1 MAGSR
6 RKGITM
12 KHMTRYLILFFFTVI
27 LSAPAFS
34 DETGNVMK
42 DRRQALEEAASLDE
56 QLAIL
61 DEIANG
67 EEQETVDWDVSL
79 SVNLAPGL
87 TQGLLPEDWEEYG
100 YAETDGF
107 PEELRDHKCIVI
119 NGTDTLNGDILSR
132 LPAAMRASHLEEAEY
147 AIVIDSVLTESGYE
161 YVISTTSFHR
171 DYSGYILDLGTGE
184 AVRFWFQRNSAKS
197 FGTIGDLNGDLFSE
211 KEIWNILRSQLLK
224 ECRYVLE
231 DGTCLVFGT
240 DGQTCFLKG
249 YEGEPE
255 KLEIPAQ
262 VEDCPVTEIAG
273 RSFYDCDTLQ
283 RLVLPEGLK
292 VIGEESFGACDHLAS
307 VILSEGVE
315 VIEENAFIYT
325 DKMACC
331 YLPASLTQGLS
342 DAGLDRHTGI
352 YAPEGSY
359 ALQWAQENGYV
370 YTVCDSPAGTPATDY
385 LTEGDFTFLTC
396 GEEAALYAYLGS
408 DSEVVIPGTA
418 GGYPVTG
425 ILKEAVDEYASAESI
440 VLPESTRFIHED
452 AICAADNGLVL
463 HVYIPNPETALE
475 PESISRRYSTTPI
488 ILHAPEDSLAR
499 QYVTDTASE
508 TIRFE
513 AWEGNEEEQ
522 ITAEKL
528 DWPENGELYKNPD
541 IDRSE
546 TQLVFTYGNETDAA
560 RYIKIYTADQILA
573 RTLFLGGSGQVKTM
587 LPGGTYT
594 IRVGTGQ
601 DWYGEEFVFGKNG
614 SYGILTDNGEQA
626 IELKAAYSY
635 EISLAAV
642 QPMVA
647 ENGIGIEYVSL
658 EDF

>member
-1 MAGSR
+1 M
-6 RKGITM
+6 M
-12 KHMTRYLILFFFTVI
+12 KHVTRYLILFIFTVI

-34 DETGNVMK
+34 DEAGNVMK
-42 DRRQALEEAASLDE
+42 DRRLALEEAASLDE

-61 DEIANG
+61 DEIAG
-67 EEQETVDWDVSL
+67 GQEQEAVDWDVSL

-119 NGTDTLNGDILSR
+119 NGTDTLNGNILSR
-132 LPAAMRASHLEEAEY
+132 LPAAMRASSLEEAEY
-147 AIVIDSVLTESGYE
+147 AIVIDNVLTESGYE

-171 DYSGYILDLGTGE
+171 DYAGYVFDLGTGE
-184 AVRFWFQRNSAKS
+184 ATRFWSHRNSAKS
-197 FGTIGDLNGDLFSE
+197 SGTIGNLNGELFSE
-211 KEIWNILRSQLLK
+211 KELWNILRSQLLK

-249 YEGEPE
+249 YEGKPE

-262 VEDCPVTEIAG
+262 VEDCLVTEIAG
-273 RSFYDCDTLQ
+273 RCFYDCDTLQ
-283 RLVLPEGLK
+283 GIVLPEGLK
-292 VIGEESFGACDHLAS
+292 VIGEESFAACDRLAS

-315 VIEENAFIYT
+315 AIEENAFIYT

-331 YLPASLTQGLS
+331 YLPASLTQGLPG
-342 DAGLDRHTGI
+342 AGLDRHIRI
-352 YAPEGSY
+352 YAPEDSY
-359 ALQWAQENGYV
+359 AQQWAEGNGYAFA
-370 YTVCDSPAGTPATDY
+370 VCDGPAGMPATDH

-396 GEEAALYAYLGS
+396 GEEAALYAYMGS
-408 DSEVVIPGTA
+408 DSEMVIPGTV
-418 GGYPVTG
+418 GGYPVIG
-425 ILKEAVDEYASAESI
+425 ILKEAVDELPLAESI
-440 VLPESTRFIHED
+440 VLPESARFIHKD
-452 AICAADNGLVL
+452 AICAADNDLML
-463 HVYIPNPETALE
+463 HIYIPNPETVLE
-475 PESISRRYSTTPI
+475 PGSIGRRYGTAPV

-508 TIRFE
+508 MIRFE

-587 LPGGTYT
+587 LQGGTYT
-594 IRVGTGQ
+594 VRVGTGQ

-614 SYGILTDNGEQA
+614 SYGILTDNGEQE

-635 EISLAAV
+635 EVPLASV
-642 QPMVA
+642 QPTVV
-647 ENGIGIEYVSL
+647 EKGIGIQYVSL
-658 EDF
+658 QDF